1 MKILSASYKRNILN
15 QLKEQYGIT
24 KLPYLLLKFGQ
35 DKIKIYSG
43 SLSKD
48 ELKKLDHVLRIED
61 LGLYTIKEENDGLRL
76 TSDAL
81 YLFED
86 QITKNIVELNDEQA
100 MDWFRGNELAIKTD
114 KGYKI
119 LKYKNE
125 LIGCGRSSGEKIS
138 NFLAKERR
146 IKN

>member
-125 LIGCGRSSGEKIS
+125 LIGC
-138 NFLAKERR
+138 
-146 IKN
+146 

>member
-1 MKILSASYKRNILN
+1 MKILSSSYKKEILKKLTA
-15 QLKEQYGIT
+15 QFGIT
-24 KLPYLLLKFGQ
+24 KLPYLLVKFGQ
-35 DKIKIYSG
+35 DKIKVYSG
-43 SLSKD
+43 NLLKD
-48 ELKKLDHVLRIED
+48 ELRILDNNVRIED
-61 LGLYTIKEENDGLRL
+61 LGLYSIKEEPDGLRL

-86 QITKNIVELNDEQA
+86 QITKNILELNDEQA
-100 MDWFRGNELAIKTD
+100 MDWFRGNELAIKTER
-114 KGYKI
+114 GYKV

-138 NFLAKERR
+138 NFLSKERR